1 MSQRADAMEFEK
13 GRIRAL
19 QEERLHIQKK
29 TFTKWMNSFLQ
40 KARMEVDDLF
50 VDLADGK
57 KLLKLLEIISGEK
70 LGKPNNGKM
79 RVHKI
84 ENVNKSL
91 AFLHTK
97 VRLESIGAEDI
108 VDGNPRLILGLIW
121 TIILRFQIQD
131 IEIDVDEDN
140 ESSEKKSAKDA
151 LLLWCQR
158 KTSGYPAVNIQDFS
172 SSWRSGMGFNA
183 LIHSHRPDLI
193 DYGALEPAD
202 HIENLNNAFNVAQ
215 RELGIPRLLDAE
227 DIDTNKPDEKSVM
240 TYVASY
246 YHTFARMKNEM
257 KQGRRIANIVAQ
269 MMDADRQKYMYERLT
284 SKLLEWIQAKTA
296 ELQDHCFP
304 NSLEGIQGELLKFK
318 EYRTVEKPPKY
329 KERSDIEALLFDIQT
344 KQKALGRPLYVPP
357 EGKMAHDIQRAWE
370 QLEEAE
376 HAREVALREELLRQK
391 KLENLACRFDRKSAV
406 REGYLREMVQVL
418 SDPRYGSNLSQV
430 EATVKKHEA
439 ISADILARE
448 ERFQNLTKMA
458 DQLEA
463 ENYHAKSRIRVKEKE
478 IMGRWQLL
486 LDLLNKHRV
495 TLNNVSML
503 MSMLR
508 EAETLHSE
516 IKEVEGSFLSDEY
529 GCHLLAVEDLLQ
541 KHALDELNLASQ
553 GEAIRRLTQQSAPL
567 LKQGHKEG
575 PVLQRK
581 LDDLNADYATL
592 GKLAKRRR
600 RQLDEWRAYFQF
612 VQDHEEE
619 EAWIREKQR
628 ICKAV
633 VAGKDLL
640 ALVSLQQKHK
650 ALEAEIGG
658 HDGHIQRLILAG
670 EKLLE
675 GRHSQ
680 SADVKQRLQALRER
694 WAELADLAA
703 VKRKRLEDAYEAF
716 QYHADANEAESW
728 VREKLALVS
737 SKDYGKDEPSAQA
750 LLQRHSCLES
760 EMNAYGTDI
769 RRLRDQA
776 DRMVRS
782 GVDSLAIYLDAINED
797 AEPSDEWTEE
807 LQLVPVEEW
816 VDEVVEKEAVQ
827 TVVEERKVPQVKA
840 LYPFTGQNMNV
851 QKGEQIAKHHP
862 MWPLELSSSGIA
874 AWMF

>member
-193 DYGALEPAD
+193 DYGALEPSD

-304 NSLEGIQGELLKFK
+304 NSLEGIQG
-318 EYRTVEKPPKY
+318 RTPEVQGVPNSRETTQV
-329 KERSDIEALLFDIQT
+329 ERSDIEALLFDIQT

-463 ENYHAKSRIRVKEKE
+463 ENYHAKARIRV
-478 IMGRWQLL
+478 
-486 LDLLNKHRV
+486 N
-495 TLNNVSML
+495 ML

-508 EAETLHSE
+508 EADTLHGE

-782 GVDSLAIYLDAINED
+782 GVDSLAIYLDALNED
-797 AEPSDEWTEE
+797 AEPSDDWAEE

-816 VDEVVEKEAVQ
+816 VDEVVEKEVMQ

-840 LYPFTGQNMNV
+840 LYPFAGQNMNV
-851 QKGEQIAKHHP
+851 QKGE
-862 MWPLELSSSGIA
+862 
-874 AWMF
+874 

>member
-1 MSQRADAMEFEK
+1 MSQRADALEFEK
-13 GRIRAL
+13 GRIKAL

-50 VDLADGK
+50 TDLGDGR

-131 IEIDVDEDN
+131 IEIDVNEDD

-158 KTSGYPAVNIQDFS
+158 KTAGYPSVNIQDFS

-183 LIHSHRPDLI
+183 LIHAHRPDLI
-193 DYGALEPAD
+193 DYDALQPAD
-202 HIENLNNAFNVAQ
+202 HIDNLNNAFNVAQ

-269 MMDADRQKYMYERLT
+269 MMDADRQKSWYERLT

-296 ELQDHCFP
+296 ELQDRRFP
-304 NSLEGIQGELLKFK
+304 NSLEGIQGELLRFK

-344 KQKALGRPLYVPP
+344 KQKALGRPLYSPP
-357 EGKMAHDIQRAWE
+357 EGKMAHDIQRAWD

-406 REGYLREMVQVL
+406 REGYLKEMIQVL

-458 DQLEA
+458 EQLEK
-463 ENYHAKSRIRVKEKE
+463 ENYHAKDRIRLKEGE
-478 IMGRWQLL
+478 ILGRLGAAAGAAGEAPA
-486 LDLLNKHRV
+486 DAV
-495 TLNNVSML
+495 E
-503 MSMLR
+503 R
-508 EAETLHSE
+508 EPAHGPAAGGGHPAAEIRAME
-516 IKEVEGSFLSDEY
+516 ASFLSDEY
-529 GCHLLAVEDLLQ
+529 GRHLLAVEDLRQ
-541 KHALDELNLASQ
+541 KQALDELNLASR
-553 GEAIRRLTQQSAPL
+553 GEAIRRLTLQAAPL
-567 LKQGHKEG
+567 LGHREG
-575 PVLQRK
+575 PVLQRR
-581 LDDLNADYATL
+581 LDELNADFASL
-592 GKLAKRRR
+592 GKLASQRRR
-600 RQLDEWRAYFQF
+600 LLDDWRAYFQF

-619 EAWIREKQR
+619 EAWVREKQR
-628 ICKAV
+628 ICKAQ

-650 ALEAEIGG
+650 SNSGTARAPTWSSGWRRSTPLGRAGRAGRREA
-658 HDGHIQRLILAG
+658 
-670 EKLLE
+670 
-675 GRHSQ
+675 
-680 SADVKQRLQALRER
+680 
-694 WAELADLAA
+694 
-703 VKRKRLEDAYEAF
+703 KRLEDAYEAF
-716 QYHADANEAESW
+716 QYTQTPMRRS
-728 VREKLALVS
+728 RGCGR
-737 SKDYGKDEPSAQA
+737 SKPWCRAADYGKDEPSAQA

-760 EMNAYGTDI
+760 EMNAYGNDI

-776 DRMVRS
+776 DHMARS
-782 GVDSLAIYLDAINED
+782 GLDSLAI
-797 AEPSDEWTEE
+797 
-807 LQLVPVEEW
+807 
-816 VDEVVEKEAVQ
+816 
-827 TVVEERKVPQVKA
+827 
-840 LYPFTGQNMNV
+840 
-851 QKGEQIAKHHP
+851 
-862 MWPLELSSSGIA
+862 
-874 AWMF
+874 

>member
-1 MSQRADAMEFEK
+1 
-13 GRIRAL
+13 
-19 QEERLHIQKK
+19 
-29 TFTKWMNSFLQ
+29 
-40 KARMEVDDLF
+40 
-50 VDLADGK
+50 
-57 KLLKLLEIISGEK
+57 
-70 LGKPNNGKM
+70 
-79 RVHKI
+79 
-84 ENVNKSL
+84 
-91 AFLHTK
+91 
-97 VRLESIGAEDI
+97 
-108 VDGNPRLILGLIW
+108 
-121 TIILRFQIQD
+121 
-131 IEIDVDEDN
+131 
-140 ESSEKKSAKDA
+140 
-151 LLLWCQR
+151 
-158 KTSGYPAVNIQDFS
+158 
-172 SSWRSGMGFNA
+172 
-183 LIHSHRPDLI
+183 
-193 DYGALEPAD
+193 
-202 HIENLNNAFNVAQ
+202 
-215 RELGIPRLLDAE
+215 
-227 DIDTNKPDEKSVM
+227 
-240 TYVASY
+240 
-246 YHTFARMKNEM
+246 
-257 KQGRRIANIVAQ
+257 
-269 MMDADRQKYMYERLT
+269 
-284 SKLLEWIQAKTA
+284 
-296 ELQDHCFP
+296 
-304 NSLEGIQGELLKFK
+304 
-318 EYRTVEKPPKY
+318 
-329 KERSDIEALLFDIQT
+329 
-344 KQKALGRPLYVPP
+344 
-357 EGKMAHDIQRAWE
+357 
-370 QLEEAE
+370 
-376 HAREVALREELLRQK
+376 
-391 KLENLACRFDRKSAV
+391 
-406 REGYLREMVQVL
+406 
-418 SDPRYGSNLSQV
+418 
-430 EATVKKHEA
+430 
-439 ISADILARE
+439 
-448 ERFQNLTKMA
+448 
-458 DQLEA
+458 
-463 ENYHAKSRIRVKEKE
+463 
-478 IMGRWQLL
+478 MGRWQLL

-508 EAETLHSE
+508 EADTLHGE
-516 IKEVEGSFLSDEY
+516 IKEVE
-529 GCHLLAVEDLLQ
+529 
-541 KHALDELNLASQ
+541 

-782 GVDSLAIYLDAINED
+782 GVDSLAIYLDALNED
-797 AEPSDEWTEE
+797 AEPSEEWTEE
-807 LQLVPVEEW
+807 LQLVPVEW
-816 VDEVVEKEAVQ
+816 VDEVVEKEAMQ
-827 TVVEERKVPQVKA
+827 TVLEERKVPQVKA
-840 LYPFTGQNMNV
+840 LYPFAGQNMNV
-851 QKGEQIAKHHP
+851 QKGELTELV
-862 MWPLELSSSGIA
+862 PLWEMA
-874 AWMF
+874 PFRC